1 MSTVARCPL
10 RLLLTLAAGVTLANP
25 SLAQT
30 ERFLLGPGSQVG
42 PATEVKPKNC
52 VTAPDG
58 TVTCDTE
65 LVNPT
70 GDTRAQPRFELFR
83 N

>member
-1 MSTVARCPL
+1 MPAVPHAPL
-10 RLLLTLAAGVTLANP
+10 RSLLVLAAGLVVATPAF
-25 SLAQT
+25 AQT

-65 LVNPT
+65 LVNPA
-70 GDTRAQPRFELFR
+70 GDTRAQPQFELFR